1 MSQDEFEFNDES
13 ELYRE
18 WRIYHRKNPRIYQLI
33 CKFAKQAIARGFEEY
48 AIATI
53 WERLRWHLQIE
64 IRSDE
69 EFKLPNN
76 HRAYYARLWLK
87 DHPQYP
93 YFFRTCMLRSQASE
107 PPDRWGRYEDDE

>member
-1 MSQDEFEFNDES
+1 MTTLELELGDEGQ
-13 ELYRE
+13 LQKE
-18 WRIYHRKNPRIYQLI
+18 WRLYHEANPRIYQLI
-33 CKFAKQAIARGFEEY
+33 CKFANQAIARGFREY

-76 HRAYYARLWLK
+76 HRAYYSRLWLK

-93 YFFRTCMLRSQASE
+93 NFFHTAALRSTSALV
-107 PPDRWGRYEDDE
+107 PDRWGRIE